1 MVNKLIVDIRQF
13 IFGLQDSFPLVGR
26 PLIIAWRLLDNLK
39 FTIQKKVLQLKAR
52 FRAGDNQFKKELIVF
67 FEKEKAYQPFLH
79 PDFRDISFLRQGE
92 LRFKIIKKNISVSKG
107 TLLDIGANLGYF
119 CHKFEAEG
127 FDCYALEENRM
138 FCYFMEKLKKA
149 ENRKFKVIPQSI
161 FEYNKNK
168 ELTFDVVLA
177 LSVFHNFLERKDL
190 YFNLIKLLKRLKTKE
205 LFFETYLPNEF
216 KPEAYYKNYTPDQFV
231 NFIIQNSC
239 FNKAKFIGASEE
251 GRPLYKLTP

>member
-1 MVNKLIVDIRQF
+1 MVNKLIVNIRQF

-26 PLIIAWRLLDNLK
+26 PLVIAWRLLDNLK
-39 FTIQKKVLQLKAR
+39 FTIQKNVLQVKAR
-52 FRAGDNQFKKELIVF
+52 FRAGDNQFKKELIIF
-67 FEKEKAYQPFLH
+67 FEREKAYQPITQ
-79 PDFRDISFLRQGE
+79 DIPSLRQGDS
-92 LRFKIIKKNISVSKG
+92 RFEIIKKNLSVSGG

-119 CHKFEAEG
+119 CHKFEDEG

-138 FCYFMEKLKKA
+138 LCYFMEKLKKA

-168 ELTFDVVLA
+168 ELIFDVVLA